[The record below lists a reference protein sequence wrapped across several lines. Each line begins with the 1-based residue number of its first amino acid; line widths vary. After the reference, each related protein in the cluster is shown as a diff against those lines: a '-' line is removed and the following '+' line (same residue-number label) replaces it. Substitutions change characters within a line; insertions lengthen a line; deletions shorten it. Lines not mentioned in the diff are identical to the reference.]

1 MQLHQ
6 NVSQTKES
14 STEQPLNQR
23 SRLAVT
29 WRPTQCLIPLSGNS
43 KRPLNVG
50 GPTSLTLL
58 EVPRLWMTSRIWLI
72 CLQISTLWNMIT
84 GTYLSNKQ
92 CPQIMVIKFYL
103 IFLSLLRYRT
113 MTEADYGYLYCWA
126 ENIAGSQREP
136 CRYEIVRESAPDP
149 PKYCQPLNVTWERI
163 EAACQSGFDGGHLPT
178 FHCEVYKS
186 EGHLRLVYNLSNSE
200 APQFMLDSLEA
211 GAEYHIVVYASNIL
225 GEKVIPLSS

>member
-1 MQLHQ
+1 MSPNNGDQ
-6 NVSQTKES
+6 
-14 STEQPLNQR
+14 
-23 SRLAVT
+23 
-29 WRPTQCLIPLSGNS
+29 I
-43 KRPLNVG
+43 
-50 GPTSLTLL
+50 LL
-58 EVPRLWMTSRIWLI
+58 D
-72 CLQISTLWNMIT
+72 
-84 GTYLSNKQ
+84 
-92 CPQIMVIKFYL
+92 
-103 IFLSLLRYRT
+103 FLSLLRYRT

>member
-29 WRPTQCLIPLSGNS
+29 LRPTQCLIPLSGNS

-72 CLQISTLWNMIT
+72 CRQISTLWNMIT
-84 GTYLSNKQ
+84 GTFQKGKVSNNGD
-92 CPQIMVIKFYL
+92 QILLDY
-103 IFLSLLRYRT
+103 FLAYYDT
-113 MTEADYGYLYCWA
+113 V
-126 ENIAGSQREP
+126 Q
-136 CRYEIVRESAPDP
+136 
-149 PKYCQPLNVTWERI
+149 
-163 EAACQSGFDGGHLPT
+163 
-178 FHCEVYKS
+178 
-186 EGHLRLVYNLSNSE
+186 
-200 APQFMLDSLEA
+200 
-211 GAEYHIVVYASNIL
+211 
-225 GEKVIPLSS
+225 